1 MSSGGDIPRRYMDP
15 NLKVWVQQVAQ
26 GTMMVS
32 DQKDFVLSTALG
44 SCISACI
51 RDPLAGIGGMNHF
64 LLPVGKAEQA
74 SGGGDG
80 MALRYGNYAM
90 DLLINEIMK
99 RGGSKD
105 RLEIKLFGG
114 GNVVKGISGVGHKNA
129 DFIEQYIESEGLKAV
144 SKDLRGFAA
153 RRVQYFPV
161 SGRAR
166 MMSIA
171 DNDGETVFMREL
183 KDCPRV
189 VESRGGD
196 IELFD

>member
-32 DQKDFVLSTALG
+32 DQKDLVLSTVLG

-80 MALRYGNYAM
+80 MVLRYGNYAM

-171 DNDGETVFMREL
+171 ENDGETVFMREL
-183 KDCPRV
+183 KDRPRV

>member
-32 DQKDFVLSTALG
+32 DQKDLVLSTVLG

-183 KDCPRV
+183 KDRPRV